1 MGADGTAAMAD
12 GAIAARFRL
21 AYPGF
26 ALDVD
31 LELPGRGV
39 TALFGPSGSGKS
51 TALRCIAGLA
61 RAPDGL
67 LKIGGD
73 VWQDEARGVFV
84 PTHRRALGMVFQD
97 ASLFSHL
104 TVKGNLDYGMTRAR
118 VTAAEASRDALCEML
133 DIAALAE
140 RWPDTLSGGERQ
152 RVAIARALLTR
163 PQLLLM
169 DEPLASLD
177 VARRLDVLPYLE
189 RLRDELDIPIIYV
202 SHAPEEVTRIADE
215 AVVLDRGRVVARGA
229 PLDVLP
235 SASRLVEGGRF
246 GVVNAL
252 KARVVAVDDAYGVT
266 RLAHPAGEILIA
278 ARLTTQREA
287 RVVMRATDVALATSE
302 PRDTSVRTILRG
314 RIEKIDATESALA
327 FVTLTPVGG
336 DRLVSAITRLALDEL
351 RLTVGADVFALVK
364 SVALDERGL

>member
-1 MGADGTAAMAD
+1 MGN

-26 ALDVD
+26 ALDID
-31 LELPGRGV
+31 LELAGRGV
-39 TALFGPSGSGKS
+39 TALFGASGSGKT
-51 TALRCIAGLA
+51 TALRCMAGLA

-73 VWQDEARGVFV
+73 VWQDESRGVFV

-118 VTAAEASRDALCEML
+118 VTAAEAGREALCERL

-252 KARVVAVDDAYGVT
+252 KARVLAVDDAYGVT

-278 ARLTTQREA
+278 ARLTQREA
-287 RVVMRATDVALATSE
+287 RVVMRATDVALAMSE

-314 RIEKIDATESALA
+314 RIEKIDATDSALA
-327 FVTLTPVGG
+327 FVTLTLVGG